1 MHQLF
6 ALIKSFIKMPAG
18 LNIVFA
24 KLCVYYTTLPDRTFD
39 GCKITKTTAAAAIPK
54 EHFIIFSSSSSSLT

>member
-1 MHQLF
+1 
-6 ALIKSFIKMPAG
+6 MPAG

-54 EHFIIFSSSSSSLT
+54 EHFIIFSSSSSLT